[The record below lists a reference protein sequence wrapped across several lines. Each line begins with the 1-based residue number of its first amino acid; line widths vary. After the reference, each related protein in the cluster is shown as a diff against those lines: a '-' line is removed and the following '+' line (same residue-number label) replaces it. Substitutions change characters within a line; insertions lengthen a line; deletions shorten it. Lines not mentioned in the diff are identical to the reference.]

1 MMQYMIIIKGTTIA
15 EEKKDVSQ
23 ELRVKMDLFNDAL
36 DEAGIKTLAKGLHPT
51 KYAIRIHFQEDGT
64 KVFSKGPFYP
74 YEDQIEGFFLI
85 EVQSDEEAYYWFQ
98 QVLDPIGSGQ
108 GLIELRKV
116 Y

>member
-1 MMQYMIIIKGTTIA
+1 MIIIKGSTIA

-23 ELRVKMDLFNDAL
+23 VLRLQMDLFNDAL
-36 DEAGIKTLAKGLHPT
+36 DEAGVKILAKGLHPT
-51 KYAIRIHFQEDGT
+51 KEALRIHFQEDGT

-74 YEDQIEGFFLI
+74 YEEQIEGFFLI
-85 EVQSDEEAYYWFQ
+85 EVQSDEEAHHWFQ
-98 QVLDPIGSGQ
+98 QVPDPIGSGQ

>member
-1 MMQYMIIIKGTTIA
+1 MQYMIIIKGSTTA

-36 DEAGIKTLAKGLHPT
+36 DEAGIKILAKGLHPT
-51 KYAIRIHFQEDGT
+51 KDAIRIHFQEDGK
-64 KVFSKGPFYP
+64 KVYSKGPFYP
-74 YEDQIEGFFLI
+74 YEDQIEGLFLI
-85 EVQSDEEAYYWFQ
+85 EVQSDEEAYNWFQ
-98 QVLDPIGSGQ
+98 QVPDPIGSGQ

>member
-51 KYAIRIHFQEDGT
+51 KYAIRIHF
-64 KVFSKGPFYP
+64 
-74 YEDQIEGFFLI
+74 
-85 EVQSDEEAYYWFQ
+85 
-98 QVLDPIGSGQ
+98 
-108 GLIELRKV
+108 
-116 Y
+116 